1 MGTAVGGRHCPL
13 RTAAGRIDRRQ
24 LPQVVN
30 IPIAAAAIAAVATQ
44 PSNISRGVS
53 VNCSITFRREAT
65 TPAAR
70 CR

>member
-1 MGTAVGGRHCPL
+1 
-13 RTAAGRIDRRQ
+13 
-24 LPQVVN
+24 VN